1 MISSHYFSRRWQGQ
15 VPVAILF
22 WRDILGVG
30 TLINLTATALGL
42 MMIIN
47 GIHAGFA
54 VALHFLPLPYNVF
67 LLAALNRAPDRNSVL
82 MAIAV
87 GWFVL
92 MTLI

>member
-1 MISSHYFSRRWQGQ
+1 MPPNTYFSRRWQGQ

-30 TLINLTATALGL
+30 TLINLTTTVLALT
-42 MMIIN
+42 MIVN

-54 VALHFLPLPYNVF
+54 VAVHFLPLPFNIF
-67 LLAALNRAPDRNSVL
+67 LLAALNRAPDRNTLL

-87 GWFVL
+87 GWFVV
-92 MTLI
+92 MTLA

>member
-1 MISSHYFSRRWQGQ
+1 MASFHYFSRRWQGQ

-22 WRDILGVG
+22 WRDMLGVG

-42 MMIIN
+42 ALIIN
-47 GIHAGFA
+47 GMHAGFA
-54 VALHFLPLPYNVF
+54 VALHFLPLPFNIF
-67 LLAALNRAPDRNSVL
+67 LLAALNRSPGRNTLL

-92 MTLI
+92 MMLI

>member
-1 MISSHYFSRRWQGQ
+1 MITSHYFSSRWQGQ

-67 LLAALNRAPDRNSVL
+67 LLAALNRAPDRNNVF

-87 GWFVL
+87 GWFVV
-92 MTLI
+92 MTLV